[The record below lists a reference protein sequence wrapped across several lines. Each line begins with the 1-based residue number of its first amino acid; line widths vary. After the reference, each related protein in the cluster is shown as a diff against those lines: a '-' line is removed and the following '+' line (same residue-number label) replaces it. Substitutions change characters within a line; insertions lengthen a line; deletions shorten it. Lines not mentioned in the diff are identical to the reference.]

1 MFATYLESASLIMA
15 KLHDVRAANLSS
27 SMQEFAYGI
36 RKGIDKDAVVAH
48 KEHGNIFA
56 YEVDGFGSAS
66 LMDDANIPS
75 LLAIPMWNFTNPG
88 SRFKVP
94 ARTKEYPKIYENTR
108 KFVLSKSNPYWA
120 EGPILSAIGG
130 PHLGPGK
137 GWPMAAIVRA
147 ITAYSPL
154 LEAMGQDDREKEVRE
169 QLAMVLDSTSGEGVI
184 HESVNAWRE
193 SDWTRTWFGWANGL
207 FGELV
212 LMIER
217 EAKNDGNKKKGI
229 LDESWQ

>member
-1 MFATYLESASLIMA
+1 MRDFA
-15 KLHDVRAANLSS
+15 H
-27 SMQEFAYGI
+27 GI
-36 RKGIDKDAVVAH
+36 RRGIDKDAIITH
-48 KEHGNIFA
+48 KEFGDIFA
-56 YEVDGFGSAS
+56 YEVDGFGSANM
-66 LMDDANIPS
+66 MDDANIPS

-88 SRFKVP
+88 KQFKVP

-120 EGPILSAIGG
+120 EGPILSAVGG

-154 LEAMGQDDREKEVRE
+154 LEGRSQAERDKEVRE
-169 QLAMVLDSTSGEGVI
+169 QLKMLLDSTNGEGVM

-193 SDWTRTWFGWANGL
+193 SDWTRPWFGWANGL
-207 FGELV
+207 FGEMV
-212 LMIER
+212 LKIE
-217 EAKNDGNKKKGI
+217 EETKLHGTSGKGI
-229 LDESWQ
+229 LHESWQ